1 MATGNLLL
9 GTGRRSIGDIV
20 LYRRNGKQVSRVR
33 NRKISNPKSDAQY
46 IQRII
51 LQTVSQA
58 YSRMKAITDHSFEG
72 VNGSGN
78 NMSRF
83 MRVNLDRIRAKTSSA
98 ILAGDG
104 FDALKA
110 YTPLKTP
117 LAIPDEWIVSQG
129 SLPQLGAVGIPDG
142 DEAFIISGLPQREGG
157 VTYQDICDALG
168 LQRGDQITFVCW
180 RGPEASGAVIT
191 NLLRS
196 RFDYF
201 RIILDPVAPEGAPE
215 AMTVPFLASG
225 GAINRP
231 NPRNSSTWS
240 HAFTEQNG
248 EILVTYNGTLIIQSA
263 ALIASRKNSDGTYSY
278 SPAQMS
284 VYSGK
289 GSLYNLATLEWALLQ
304 SKPQTATENAMYLKQ
319 ATDK

>member
-33 NRKISNPKSDAQY
+33 NRKISNPKTDAQY

-58 YSRMKAITDHSFEG
+58 YSRMKAITDHSFET
-72 VNGSGN
+72 VNGAGN

-104 FDALKA
+104 YDTLKA
-110 YTPLKTP
+110 YTPLKAP
-117 LAIPDEWIVSQG
+117 LAVPDEWIVSQG
-129 SLPQLGAVGIPDG
+129 TMPQLVIEEVTADNCTLM
-142 DEAFIISGLPQREGG
+142 AGLSETREEI
-157 VTYQDICDALG
+157 TYQAVCDKLG
-168 LQRGDQITFVCW
+168 LKRGDQLTFVCW
-180 RGPEASGAVIT
+180 RSPEATSGVI
-191 NLLRS
+191 NALLRA

-201 RIILDPVAPEGAPE
+201 RIVLDPVNQDGTAAP
-215 AMTVPFLASG
+215 MTTQFIGQDGYPSL
-225 GAINRP
+225 P
-231 NPRNSSTWS
+231 NPRNSRTWS
-240 HAFTEQNG
+240 YE
-248 EILVTYNGTLIIQSA
+248 LLPVNGTIMLELAGVLSFQAA

-278 SPAQMS
+278 SSAQMQVVDGVGS
-284 VYSGK
+284 VW
-289 GSLYNLATLEWALLQ
+289 NAATLQWALTQ
-304 SKPQTATENAMYLKQ
+304 SKPQTATENALYLKQ
-319 ATDK
+319 ATND